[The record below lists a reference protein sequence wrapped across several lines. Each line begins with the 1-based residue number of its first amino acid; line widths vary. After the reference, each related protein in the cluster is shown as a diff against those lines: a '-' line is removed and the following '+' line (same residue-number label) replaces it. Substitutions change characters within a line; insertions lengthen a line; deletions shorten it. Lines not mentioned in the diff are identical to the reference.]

1 MNNNN
6 SWRGKLSVT
15 WRDNTYL
22 IDYDTNTTYY
32 ELTLHLHRLT
42 QVSID
47 RLRLIGLAYNG
58 KSSIPNNQPL
68 KQLTMKYKDNVA
80 QLKMLGTPEN
90 EINSF
95 IISVSNSSPSNKILN
110 LNDFLFPFPS
120 NTREYRKLNEFTNNT
135 QIKFISLP
143 RENKKLL
150 ILDLDHTLVD
160 FTSMDITVSV
170 DEMKRP
176 FMDYFLAQAYQ
187 YYDLAIWSQT
197 NWAWV
202 EVKITELGLLNNKD
216 YKICF
221 VLDKTSMFSIRG
233 SRCNIDTSNYCPN
246 DSLKEKKLKV
256 KPLHIIWGQHPE
268 IWSEKNTI
276 HVDDL
281 SRNFLLNPK
290 SGIAIKPFYRDP
302 LELAQAKLEEGN
314 MLVYEPGDEL
324 IKPTDDTELLLLLKY
339 LLHIAKAP
347 NVTVYDHSI
356 WRETVRSSISIE
368 ELTKSTNE
376 HLSISSER

>member
-1 MNNNN
+1 
-6 SWRGKLSVT
+6 
-15 WRDNTYL
+15 
-22 IDYDTNTTYY
+22 
-32 ELTLHLHRLT
+32 
-42 QVSID
+42 
-47 RLRLIGLAYNG
+47 
-58 KSSIPNNQPL
+58 
-68 KQLTMKYKDNVA
+68 
-80 QLKMLGTPEN
+80 
-90 EINSF
+90 
-95 IISVSNSSPSNKILN
+95 
-110 LNDFLFPFPS
+110 
-120 NTREYRKLNEFTNNT
+120 
-135 QIKFISLP
+135 
-143 RENKKLL
+143 
-150 ILDLDHTLVD
+150 
-160 FTSMDITVSV
+160 
-170 DEMKRP
+170 MKRP

-187 YYDLAIWSQT
+187 HYDLAIWSQT

-202 EVKITELGLLNNKD
+202 EVKITELGLLNNED

-290 SGIAIKPFYRDP
+290 SGIAVKPFYRDP

-324 IKPTDDTELLLLLKY
+324 IKPTEDAELLLLLKY
-339 LLHIAKAP
+339 LLHIAKVP
-347 NVTVYDHSI
+347 NLAVYDHSI
-356 WRETVRSSISIE
+356 WRETVRSSIE
-368 ELTKSTNE
+368 ELTKATNE
-376 HLSISSER
+376 HLHISSER